1 MKKNV
6 LFSSFSYVFDRF
18 QPCER
23 MRKHAFA
30 DQNTQQVISDV
41 AYQNPVLLNVRLCST
56 IEDSLIT
63 PFTSEDVVLPRPLLT
78 NSLAPVGP
86 ATLPLTTT

>member
-1 MKKNV
+1 MLKCQ
-6 LFSSFSYVFDRF
+6 F
-18 QPCER
+18 
-23 MRKHAFA
+23 HFA
-30 DQNTQQVISDV
+30 LDPQCTLVISDV